1 MQVTGN
7 IDIKTLRYIPI
18 EHKIIPLSISYPA
31 VEQKTIPLLI
41 YPSFVKDHKQVKDS
55 ESTLVDKYKI
65 FKGKVPT
72 TTIIE

>member
-18 EHKIIPLSISYPA
+18 EHKTIPLSISYPV

-41 YPSFVKDHKQVKDS
+41 YPTFVKDHKEVKDS
-55 ESTLVDKYKI
+55 ESILIEKYKI

-72 TTIIE
+72 TTTVE

>member
-1 MQVTGN
+1 MTGN

-18 EHKIIPLSISYPA
+18 EHKIIPLSISYPV
-31 VEQKTIPLLI
+31 VEQRTIPLLI
-41 YPSFVKDHKQVKDS
+41 YPSFIKDHKEIKDS

-72 TTIIE
+72 TTTIE